1 MNGVP
6 DTIGTIRTDL
16 ASLFRQHLAAA
27 AGPSA
32 DEQAADPA
40 TAAQPADALAGAL
53 QEALAAARA
62 EWPTLDV
69 DPEEFV
75 AYLAQRVGSA
85 DEAALRAL
93 RSADLYLC
101 CGCALG
107 DPRALR
113 AFEDHLLPEA
123 AAALARAA
131 IAPELRD
138 EVLQQLRMRLFIPDA
153 EGKARILG
161 YSGKGALASWLRV
174 AVVRIAL
181 NLQKSQRRY
190 VPLEPDDELL
200 QVLPSAPDPEFL
212 FLKSA
217 YRDACRS
224 ALREAV
230 AALPAL
236 ERTLLYLQFIDGLGI
251 DQVGALYRVSRATA
265 ARWLVHAR
273 GALLRET
280 QRRLAAHLKIS
291 PEEATRLIREVQSQL
306 LSTLSGLLGPRPDD
320 QEKT

>member
-1 MNGVP
+1 M
-6 DTIGTIRTDL
+6 IGTLAPDL
-16 ASLFRQHLAAA
+16 ASMFRQHLAPAAGETVAAGEAA
-27 AGPSA
+27 AAAPSV
-32 DEQAADPA
+32 
-40 TAAQPADALAGAL
+40 DALAGAL
-53 QEALAAARA
+53 HDALAAARA
-62 EWPTLDV
+62 EWPALDV

-75 AYLAQRVGSA
+75 VYLAQRVGTA
-85 DEAALRAL
+85 DAEVLRTL

-113 AFEDHLLPEA
+113 AFEDQLLPEA
-123 AAALARAA
+123 AAALARAG

-153 EGKARILG
+153 EGKARIVG

-217 YRDACRS
+217 YREACRA
-224 ALREAV
+224 ALRDAV

-251 DQVGALYRVSRATA
+251 DQIGAPYKVSRATA

-280 QRRLAAHLKIS
+280 QRRLAAQLKIS

-306 LSTLSGLLGPRPDD
+306 LSTLSGLLGQRPPG
-320 QEKT
+320 

>member
-1 MNGVP
+1 MTGRIEMLA
-6 DTIGTIRTDL
+6 TIEAIETDL
-16 ASLFRQHLAAA
+16 ASLYRQHLAAA
-27 AGPSA
+27 AGPGTASA
-32 DEQAADPA
+32 AADGQHA
-40 TAAQPADALAGAL
+40 ELAAAAQPADALASAL
-53 QEALAAARA
+53 RDTLAAARA
-62 EWPTLDV
+62 QWPTLEV

-85 DEAALRAL
+85 DEGALRAL
-93 RSADLYLC
+93 RGADLYLC

-131 IAPELRD
+131 VAAELRD

-161 YSGKGALASWLRV
+161 YSGKGALKSWLRV

-200 QVLPSAPDPEFL
+200 QALPSAPDPEFL
-212 FLKSA
+212 FLK
-217 YRDACRS
+217 RDRKS
-224 ALREAV
+224 V
-230 AALPAL
+230 
-236 ERTLLYLQFIDGLGI
+236 
-251 DQVGALYRVSRATA
+251 V
-265 ARWLVHAR
+265 
-273 GALLRET
+273 
-280 QRRLAAHLKIS
+280 
-291 PEEATRLIREVQSQL
+291 
-306 LSTLSGLLGPRPDD
+306 
-320 QEKT
+320 